1 MVEIKLNKS
10 MKKNVLILL
19 LITLFVSCE
28 KELTSEQLLENTIT
42 YHDPNNLWNSFNT
55 TFHVSMETPNALT
68 RESDIMINNATGAF
82 YLKAVRDTTMI
93 EYKVRGGECSIA
105 FNGNGQFSK
114 EEAEAN
120 GLNCERAKMY
130 KNYYSYLYGLPMKLR
145 DPGTHIADNVKR
157 KTFKGKE
164 YLVLK
169 VTYDESVGSDIWYIY
184 LNPETYAMEV
194 YQFFKK
200 DNKGNQNNES
210 GEYILLSEEM
220 LVNNIKMPKVRAWY
234 YNKDDAYLGT
244 DILK

>member
-1 MVEIKLNKS
+1 MEIKLNKS
-10 MKKNVLILL
+10 MKKNVLIVL

-55 TFHVSMETPNALT
+55 TFHVSMETPNAPT

>member
-1 MVEIKLNKS
+1 
-10 MKKNVLILL
+10 MKNSLFLICFALL
-19 LITLFVSCE
+19 FASCE
-28 KELTSEQLLENTIT
+28 KSLTSAQLLENTIT

-55 TFHVSMETPNALT
+55 TFHVSMETPNAPT
-68 RESDIMINNATGAF
+68 RESDIMINNASGAF

-105 FNGNGQFSK
+105 FNGNGQFTE
-114 EEAEAN
+114 EEAKAN
-120 GLNCERAKMY
+120 GLNCDRAKMY
-130 KNYYSYLYGLPMKLR
+130 KNYYSYLYGLPMKLK
-145 DPGTHIADNVKR
+145 DPGTHIAESVER

-169 VTYDESVGSDIWYIY
+169 ATYDEEVGTDIWYFY
-184 LNPETYAMEV
+184 FDPETFAMEV

-200 DNKGNQNNES
+200 NDKGNQNNDS
-210 GEYILLSEEM
+210 GEYIILSEEM
-220 LVNNIKMPKVRAWY
+220 LVNDIKMPKVRAWY

>member
-1 MVEIKLNKS
+1 MEIKLNKS
-10 MKKNVLILL
+10 MKKNVLIVL

-82 YLKAVRDTTMI
+82 YLKAVRDTNMI

>member
-1 MVEIKLNKS
+1 
-10 MKKNVLILL
+10 MKKNVLIVL
-19 LITLFVSCE
+19 LISLFVSCE

-55 TFHVSMETPNALT
+55 TFHVSMETPNASN
-68 RESDIMINNATGAF
+68 RESDIMINNTTGTF

-130 KNYYSYLYGLPMKLR
+130 KNYYSYLYGLPMKLK
-145 DPGTHIADNVKR
+145 DPGTHIAENVER

-200 DNKGNQNNES
+200 DEKGNQNNES